1 MNNKEGLEQLK
12 LIYKIFMDELPLE
25 EIDHSD
31 IRLICKSYRND
42 NSSEDSCYALFSK
55 HKEYFFN
62 WSQNNRAINFFYGSK
77 YKKS

>member
-12 LIYKIFMDELPLE
+12 LIYKIFMDEMPLE

-42 NSSEDSCYALFSK
+42 NSSEDSCKHLFKNILSIFTNGLMIIGWLM
-55 HKEYFFN
+55 YFTF
-62 WSQNNRAINFFYGSK
+62 ADK
-77 YKKS
+77 